1 MNFTFGWGY
10 DVMDGE
16 VKWSNGWGAGRRGM
30 DEELWE
36 VAGFLACFLYT
47 PINIILFTY
56 IDTKVIYTPYS
67 LSFYIIIIG
76 VQLSKIFPT
85 KNSAFADPNP
95 QTENEQYN
103 YSSDSSSQS
112 LYRCGLKGFG
122 ISPSSS
128 PSSYSL

>member
-1 MNFTFGWGY
+1 
-10 DVMDGE
+10 MDGE
-16 VKWSNGWGAGRRGM
+16 LGKWK
-30 DEELWE
+30 WE
-36 VAGFLACFLYT
+36 VAGVLACFLYT

-112 LYRCGLKGFG
+112 L
-122 ISPSSS
+122 
-128 PSSYSL
+128 